1 MKGLH
6 SSAAEDFPILRAQPG
21 ERPLVYLDNAATTQ
35 KPEAVIRRLT
45 DYYSRENANIH
56 RGGYP
61 LSLRAEQLYEQARRR
76 VQAWLGA
83 LSPREVVFTKSST
96 EGLNLLAHAGLDA
109 WAGPGDNVVVTELEH
124 ASNYYPFRRQC
135 DVRQVEFRVAAA
147 RQDGWLDPEA
157 VEALLDS
164 RTKLVSVTAMSNVT
178 GFRPNLEAV
187 IRAAHRVGARVA
199 VDASQEIAHRRVDVG
214 ALDCDFL
221 CFSGHKVYGPT
232 GCGVLYGKE
241 EALAQLSPWLY
252 GGGMLEQAGPGGT
265 AWKDGPDR
273 FEAGSPD
280 VASVLGL
287 AAALDYLEG
296 KGVSELFAYEAEL
309 SRYLRER
316 LGGVPGVQLHGP
328 DCPSPILTF
337 SVKGWAAYDVGV
349 LLGRAGVAVRCG
361 AHCAYPLMER
371 MGLDSSCRVSL
382 GIYNSAADVDLL
394 AQELERMGRAGYVCS
409 DP

>member
-1 MKGLH
+1 M
-6 SSAAEDFPILRAQPG
+6 DFPILRTQPG
-21 ERPLVYLDNAATTQ
+21 ERPLAYLDNAATTQ
-35 KPEAVIRRLT
+35 KPEAVIRRLA

-76 VQAWLGA
+76 VQGWLGA
-83 LSPREVVFTKSST
+83 ASPREVVFTRSST
-96 EGLNLLAHAGLDA
+96 EGLNLLAHAGLEA

-124 ASNYYPFRRQC
+124 ASNYYPFQRQC
-135 DVRQVEFRVAAA
+135 AVRQVEFRVAAA
-147 RQDGWLDPEA
+147 RRDGSLDPEA
-157 VEALLDS
+157 VEALLDGW
-164 RTKLVSVTAMSNVT
+164 TKLVSVTAMSNVT
-178 GFRPNLEAV
+178 GFRPDLKAV

-199 VDASQEIAHRRVDVG
+199 VDASQEIAHHRVDVG

-241 EALAQLSPWLY
+241 EALAQLPPWLY
-252 GGGMLEQAGPGGT
+252 GGGMLERAGPGGT

-287 AAALDYLEG
+287 SAALDYLDG
-296 KGVSELFAYEAEL
+296 KGGSALFAYEAEL
-309 SRYLRER
+309 ARYLRER
-316 LGGVPGVQLHGP
+316 LGAVPGVRLHGP
-328 DCPSPILTF
+328 DCLSPILTF
-337 SVKGWAAYDVGV
+337 SVEGWAAYDVGV

-371 MGLDSSCRVSL
+371 MGLDGSCRVSL
-382 GIYNSAADVDLL
+382 GIYNSAADVDAL
-394 AQELERMGRAGYVCS
+394 AGELERMGRTGYVYS
-409 DP
+409 SP

>member
-1 MKGLH
+1 M
-6 SSAAEDFPILRAQPG
+6 DFPILRTQPG
-21 ERPLVYLDNAATTQ
+21 ERPLAYLDNAATTQ
-35 KPEAVIRRLT
+35 KPEAVIRRLA

-76 VQAWLGA
+76 VQGWLGA
-83 LSPREVVFTKSST
+83 ASPREVVFTRSST
-96 EGLNLLAHAGLDA
+96 EGLNLLAHAGLEA

-124 ASNYYPFRRQC
+124 ASNYYPFQRQC
-135 DVRQVEFRVAAA
+135 AVRQVEFRVAAA
-147 RQDGWLDPEA
+147 RRDGSLDPEA
-157 VEALLDS
+157 VEALLDG

-178 GFRPNLEAV
+178 GFRPDLKTV

-199 VDASQEIAHRRVDVG
+199 VDASQEIAHHRVDVS

-241 EALAQLSPWLY
+241 EVLAQLPPWLY
-252 GGGMLEQAGPGGT
+252 GGGMLERAGLGGT

-287 AAALDYLEG
+287 SAALDYLDG
-296 KGVSELFAYEAEL
+296 KGVSALFAYEAEL
-309 SRYLRER
+309 ARYLRER
-316 LGGVPGVQLHGP
+316 LGAVPGVRLHGP

-337 SVKGWAAYDVGV
+337 SVEGWAAYDVGV

-371 MGLDSSCRVSL
+371 MGLDGSCRVSL
-382 GIYNSAADVDLL
+382 GIYNSAADVDAL
-394 AQELERMGRAGYVCS
+394 AGELERMGRTGYVYS
-409 DP
+409 SP